1 MRRVVAIAALVAIIL
16 VGLIQFVPA
25 LLFG

>member
-1 MRRVVAIAALVAIIL
+1 MRRVVAIAALIAIIP